1 MEKQERPDMSESNS
15 SPVDVPNSEAAPADS
30 PPASSQERSAL
41 LIVSLVMFIDL
52 LGFGIVLPLLP
63 RYGKEF
69 LEPLYPGPD
78 NSHIRGALLGLL
90 MASFSIMQFVFAP
103 LWGRISDRV
112 GRRPFLLLGLA
123 GSVTFY
129 ALFGFASHWGAE
141 PGRQAVG
148 LALLFVARIGAGIA
162 GATVSIAQAVIADCT
177 PPDRRSRGMALI
189 GAAFGI
195 GFTFGPML
203 GAGAIKYFGRGGP
216 GYAASAFSLVA
227 FVLGMLLMPET
238 VRPGATTHKRG
249 WLNLHGL
256 QLALRTPTVGLLIL
270 TYFVSV
276 VAFANFEPTLSLF
289 TGDVLHYDDEQNF
302 WVFVYVGF
310 VLALVQGGLYRGL
323 ARRGISETT
332 FMLVGSFLTGLGF
345 AALAAAGWPG
355 AATGVGNALLV
366 AWIFA
371 ALATAITGFAF
382 VQPSVASL
390 VSRRIDPTHQ
400 GEVLGVNQSA
410 NALSRILGPIIGTS
424 LYYVWPPHVL
434 PYAFAVVMGAVVLV
448 LSMQVRQVPGHG
460 GVA

>member
-1 MEKQERPDMSESNS
+1 
-15 SPVDVPNSEAAPADS
+15 
-30 PPASSQERSAL
+30 
-41 LIVSLVMFIDL
+41 MFIDL

-69 LEPLYPGPD
+69 LEPLYPGEQY
-78 NSHIRGALLGLL
+78 STLRGGILGLL
-90 MASFSIMQFVFAP
+90 MASFSIMQFIFAP
-103 LWGRISDRV
+103 IWGRISDRV

-129 ALFGFASHWGAE
+129 ALFGFASHWGTE

-177 PPDRRSRGMALI
+177 PPQRRSRGMALI

-203 GAGAIKYFGRGGP
+203 GAGAIKFFGRGGP

-227 FVLGMLLMPET
+227 FLLGMMVMPET
-238 VRPGATTHKRG
+238 VRPRATTGRRG

-256 QLALRTPTVGLLIL
+256 QLAIRTPTVGLLIL

-276 VAFANFEPTLSLF
+276 IAFANFEPTLSLL
-289 TGDVLHYDDEQNF
+289 TGDVLNYGDEENF
-302 WVFVYVGF
+302 WVFAYVGF

-323 ARRGISETT
+323 ARRGVSEAT
-332 FMLVGSFLTGLGF
+332 FMFVGAVLTGLGF
-345 AALAAAGWPG
+345 AALAAVGWPD
-355 AATGVGNALLV
+355 VGHSARL
-366 AWIFA
+366 AWVLF
-371 ALATAITGFAF
+371 ALAAAITGFAF
-382 VQPSVASL
+382 MQPSIASL
-390 VSRRIDPTHQ
+390 VSRRIDPGHQ

-410 NALSRILGPIIGTS
+410 NALSRILGPVIGMS
-424 LYYVWPPHVL
+424 LYTIRPPHVL
-434 PYAFAVVMGAVVLV
+434 PYLFAAAMAAAAFVLTLRV
-448 LSMQVRQVPGHG
+448 GPETRHG
-460 GVA
+460 GDA